1 MARRPRSRVAPT
13 PSTRRCSAQALEKA
27 EAEAAAQKAEKAER
41 LRRKKLAD
49 QKRAI
54 EEPARRKRRSLE
66 KARAKL
72 ALALSGDRAMMN
84 PLRPSVGKL
93 AKRAAEK
100 ARRNERGLP
109 PLHDQVWALE
119 PDSRERAR
127 REAQDLLPRPRAP
140 LRPRIA
146 ARSPAT
152 RIVDGDFDDE
162 LVSDED
168 VVQTVDR
175 TLATYLNAKQDVFS
189 LQARAPEPPPT
200 ADVLTAERAPARGL
214 RVPPVT
220 DLAVL
225 PRIV

>member
-1 MARRPRSRVAPT
+1 M
-13 PSTRRCSAQALEKA
+13 
-27 EAEAAAQKAEKAER
+27 
-41 LRRKKLAD
+41 
-49 QKRAI
+49 
-54 EEPARRKRRSLE
+54 
-66 KARAKL
+66 
-72 ALALSGDRAMMN
+72 
-84 PLRPSVGKL
+84 
-93 AKRAAEK
+93 
-100 ARRNERGLP
+100 
-109 PLHDQVWALE
+109 
-119 PDSRERAR
+119 
-127 REAQDLLPRPRAP
+127 PRPRAP

-146 ARSPAT
+146 SSRNPASPAT
-152 RIVDGDFDDE
+152 RIVDGDFDE
-162 LVSDED
+162 FVASDED